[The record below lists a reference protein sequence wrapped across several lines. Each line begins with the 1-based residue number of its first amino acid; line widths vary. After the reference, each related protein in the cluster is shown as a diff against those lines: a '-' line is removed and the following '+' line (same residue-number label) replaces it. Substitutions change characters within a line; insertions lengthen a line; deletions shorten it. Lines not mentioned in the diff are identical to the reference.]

1 MSETIYRAMNEKE
14 FFISLQDVGRTFN
27 INMHTFFCFAL
38 SEAEAIGKMVKER
51 PNLQVKHIDKIRVI
65 DAN

>member
-1 MSETIYRAMNEKE
+1 MSETIYRAINEKE

-27 INMHTFFCFAL
+27 VNMHTFICFAL

-51 PNLQVKHIDKIRVI
+51 PDLQVKHIDKITVI
-65 DAN
+65 NAN